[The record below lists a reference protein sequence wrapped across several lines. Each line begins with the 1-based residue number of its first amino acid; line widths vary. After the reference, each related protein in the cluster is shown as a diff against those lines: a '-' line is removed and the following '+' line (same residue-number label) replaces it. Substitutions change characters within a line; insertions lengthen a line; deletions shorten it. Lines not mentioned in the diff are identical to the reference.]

1 MFKRLEQYVVLGA
14 MLACG
19 VGMLVYST
27 MQLIS
32 H

>member
-1 MFKRLEQYVVLGA
+1 MFKRLEQYMVLGA
-14 MLACG
+14 MLVCG

-27 MQLIS
+27 MQLIG